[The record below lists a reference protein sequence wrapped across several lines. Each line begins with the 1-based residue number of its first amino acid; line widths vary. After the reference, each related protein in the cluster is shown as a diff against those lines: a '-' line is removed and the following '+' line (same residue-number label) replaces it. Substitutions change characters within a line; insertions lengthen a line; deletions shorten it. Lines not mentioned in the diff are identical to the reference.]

1 MRVVVT
7 GATGVI
13 GRALVRE
20 LRERGDEVVALSRD
34 AASAQQLLG
43 PSVEV
48 HAWPDP
54 KASRPPAAA
63 LEGAD
68 AVVNLLGEPLA
79 QRWSKRAVEEIHNSR
94 MLGTRN
100 VVEGMRQAQP
110 SPPVLVSQS
119 GSGYYG
125 PHGAEEV
132 DESGSPDDDDF
143 PSRIT
148 QVWEAEAREAEEFGT
163 RVARMRTGVVL
174 SKGGGA
180 LGKMLLPFKLG
191 VGGPVA
197 GGAQYIP
204 WVHID
209 DVVGAIAFALD
220 HGEAKGPINVSAP
233 TPVTNAEFSRA
244 LGRVLRRPAFLPV
257 PGFMLKLLFG
267 GMATIV
273 TTGVRMVPKRLQQL
287 GYGFRQPDLVAALR
301 DATGR

>member
-20 LRERGDEVVALSRD
+20 LRRRGDEVVALSRD
-34 AASAQQLLG
+34 AASAQQLFG
-43 PSVEV
+43 AGVEV
-48 HAWPDP
+48 HAWADP
-54 KASRPPAAA
+54 KATHPPAAA
-63 LEGAD
+63 LQGAD
-68 AVVNLLGEPLA
+68 AVVNLLGEPIA
-79 QRWSKRAVEEIHNSR
+79 QRWSKRVVEEIHNSR

-110 SPPVLVSQS
+110 GPRILVSQS

-125 PHGAEEV
+125 PHGDEPV
-132 DESGSPDDDDF
+132 DESGSPAKDDF
-143 PSRIT
+143 PSKVT
-148 QVWEAEAREAEEFGT
+148 VVWEAEAREAEEFGA
-163 RVARMRTGVVL
+163 RVTRMRTGVVL

-220 HGEAKGPINVSAP
+220 HEEAKGPINVSAP
-233 TPVTNAEFSRA
+233 NPVTNAQFSRA
-244 LGRVLRRPAFLPV
+244 LGRVLRRPAVLPA

-267 GMATIV
+267 QMATIV
-273 TTGVRMVPKRLQQL
+273 TTGVRMVPKRLQEL
-287 GYGFRQPDLVAALR
+287 GYQFRQPDLVAALR